1 MSWRRRA
8 VRPPRAARGSLH
20 PARATVTCSFPGPAL
35 LRMTWVAALFTT
47 ALGDCG
53 PPPILTFAAPMTEL
67 NRTDFESGTV
77 LKYVCR
83 PGYIKTGSNQ
93 FLTCEDSGAW
103 RDSINCVKRR
113 CRHPGELRNG
123 HVIVQTD
130 FAFGSE
136 ISFSCL
142 EGYILIGPETSF
154 CEVQGRGVEW
164 SEPLPE
170 CIVAQCAPPPA
181 ISNGRHS
188 GKDKEFYPYGSSV
201 TYSCDPQFSLVGKAS
216 ISCSMENKTQT
227 VWIPSPPTC
236 QRVTCPHPEVRH
248 GKLMAGFRST
258 FHYKDSLEFDCGEG
272 FQLVGSRVIHCA
284 ANGQWSPPPPVCE
297 QKACCPKPVLK
308 GGEVLYPRRHSSVQM
323 CAYFYG
329 DTISYRCYGKDNHE
343 SRCQRDGT
351 WSPEPTCENSCYFPP
366 DIAHGSYRKVR
377 NFLTEEVHYT
387 CTSGYKLV
395 GPSKLTCSR
404 EGWSEQ
410 APRCKAV
417 CLRPKIE
424 HGQLSENNSQY
435 LEPASV
441 TVHCDSGYRLVGNQ
455 TITCSEDRT
464 WSPAVPRCEWE
475 FPAGCEPVAKG
486 WKLMQCLPDPREAK
500 LAQEMYKLSLEIQL
514 LEQQIEQV
522 RTNMLQPPELCR
534 CQEDPDHLH
543 SSDPAQSQYGPTLP
557 PELYCRPFPAIA
569 HGSRQDM
576 SSFFSF
582 TTVVRYECDEG
593 YLLVGEPKISC
604 RNSHWSAPAPRC
616 RALCAKPHIAHG
628 HLSVEKHQYVEWEN
642 VTVHCDPGYDMV
654 GPQTISCSDNRM
666 WDPEVPRCEWEVH
679 TGCEPVAAGRRLMQC
694 LPSPEDVKLALEL
707 YRLSL
712 EIKAWGKR
720 EPLGGDS

>member
-1 MSWRRRA
+1 MA
-8 VRPPRAARGSLH
+8 QQK
-20 PARATVTCSFPGPAL
+20 
-35 LRMTWVAALFTT
+35 
-47 ALGDCG
+47 GDCG

-103 RDSINCVKRR
+103 RDSINCVSKR

-142 EGYILIGPETSF
+142 EGYILIGPDTSF

-297 QKACCPKPVLK
+297 Q
-308 GGEVLYPRRHSSVQM
+308 
-323 CAYFYG
+323 
-329 DTISYRCYGKDNHE
+329 N
-343 SRCQRDGT
+343 
-351 WSPEPTCENSCYFPP
+351 
-366 DIAHGSYRKVR
+366 
-377 NFLTEEVHYT
+377 
-387 CTSGYKLV
+387 
-395 GPSKLTCSR
+395 
-404 EGWSEQ
+404 
-410 APRCKAV
+410 
-417 CLRPKIE
+417 
-424 HGQLSENNSQY
+424 
-435 LEPASV
+435 
-441 TVHCDSGYRLVGNQ
+441 
-455 TITCSEDRT
+455 
-464 WSPAVPRCEWE
+464 
-475 FPAGCEPVAKG
+475 
-486 WKLMQCLPDPREAK
+486 
-500 LAQEMYKLSLEIQL
+500 
-514 LEQQIEQV
+514 
-522 RTNMLQPPELCR
+522 
-534 CQEDPDHLH
+534 
-543 SSDPAQSQYGPTLP
+543 
-557 PELYCRPFPAIA
+557 CRPFPAIA

-654 GPQTISCSDNRM
+654 GPQTISCSENRM